1 MNRPCPP
8 LPAADL
14 EHVLA
19 HTAPL
24 WRDLAGARFFITGG
38 TGFYGKWVLES
49 IAAANDQ
56 LGAEVRATVLT
67 RNAARFGAENPRL
80 AARSEFHW
88 LTGDAASFAFPA
100 ERFDYVFHFATAS
113 AAEVGAGGS
122 ASMMATLLGTE
133 RVLQF
138 TRVSGARRMLFASS
152 GAVYGRQPPELS
164 QLREDYRGGRNVS
177 DSASGYGE
185 MKRLCEVMCV
195 SAGIE
200 CVIAR
205 GFSFIGPYL
214 PLTDKFA
221 AGSFIRDALAGGP
234 IRIRGDGLAIR
245 SYLYGADL
253 AIWLITLLVRGAPLS
268 PYNLG
273 SDHSVSLSELASMV
287 AGAVRGVA
295 VEISGASTRPMTD
308 RYVPSVQK
316 AREELGLDIG
326 IRLTDALRRTLDWA
340 GPFQADIASALAAIP
355 ECHGD
360 LAN

>member
-14 EHVLA
+14 EHVLT

-24 WRDLAGARFFITGG
+24 WRDLAGMHFFITGG
-38 TGFYGKWVLES
+38 TGFYGKWILES

-56 LGAEVRATVLT
+56 LGAGVRATVLT
-67 RNAARFGAENPRL
+67 RNAARFGAECPHL
-80 AARSEFHW
+80 TARPEFDW

-100 ERFDYVFHFATAS
+100 RHFDYVFHFATAS

-122 ASMMATLLGTE
+122 AAMMATLLDTE
-133 RVLQF
+133 RVLQL
-138 TRVSGARRMLFASS
+138 TRGSGVRRMLFSSS

-164 QLREDYRGGRNVS
+164 HVPEDYRAGPDLS
-177 DSASGYGE
+177 DSASAYGE

-205 GFSFIGPYL
+205 GFSFIGPHL

-234 IRIRGDGLAIR
+234 IRIRGDGRAVR

-273 SDHSVSLSELASMV
+273 SDQSVSLSELASLV
-287 AGAVRGVA
+287 ADATRGIA
-295 VEISGASTRPMTD
+295 VEIAGRSTWPVTD
-308 RYVPSVQK
+308 RYVPSVRK
-316 AREELGLDIG
+316 AREELGLDNGIG
-326 IRLTDALRRTLDWA
+326 LTDALRRTLDWA
-340 GPFQADIASALAAIP
+340 GLFQPDIAFAPVSIP
-355 ECHGD
+355 VCRAD

>member
-19 HTAPL
+19 HTVPL

-38 TGFYGKWVLES
+38 TGFYGKWILES

-56 LGAEVRATVLT
+56 LGARVRATVLT
-67 RNAARFGAENPRL
+67 RNAARFGAESPRL
-80 AARSEFHW
+80 AARPEFDW

-113 AAEVGAGGS
+113 AAEVGAGGT
-122 ASMMATLLGTE
+122 APLMATLLGTG
-133 RVLQF
+133 RVLHF
-138 TRVSGARRMLFASS
+138 ARFSGARRLLFASS

-164 QLREDYRGGRNVS
+164 HIPEDYRGGPNLS
-177 DSASGYGE
+177 DSASAYGE

-195 SAGIE
+195 SAGVE

-221 AGSFIRDALAGGP
+221 AGSFMRDALAGGP
-234 IRIRGDGLAIR
+234 IRIRGDGRAIR

-253 AIWLITLLVRGAPLS
+253 AIWLITLLVRGTPLS
-268 PYNLG
+268 PYNIG
-273 SDHSVSLSELASMV
+273 SDQSVSLSELASLV
-287 AGAVRGVA
+287 AATTRDMA
-295 VEISGASTRPMTD
+295 VEIAGASTGSMTE
-308 RYVPSVQK
+308 RYVPSVRK
-316 AREELGLDIG
+316 ACEELGLRAG
-326 IRLTDALRRTLDWA
+326 IPLPDAVRRTLDWA
-340 GPFQADIASALAAIP
+340 RLLRADAYPRVSSP
-355 ECHGD
+355 ECRAD